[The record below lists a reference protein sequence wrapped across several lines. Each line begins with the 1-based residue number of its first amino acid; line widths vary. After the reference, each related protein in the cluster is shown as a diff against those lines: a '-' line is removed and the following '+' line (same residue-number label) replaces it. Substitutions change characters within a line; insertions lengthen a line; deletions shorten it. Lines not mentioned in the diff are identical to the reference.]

1 VIVLSGA
8 LAVVAFALLIAGLVA
23 KGLALVYVSIAVS
36 VVAMAFLALGA
47 YQRRGEV
54 APGYSGAGG
63 IGTAGAAGLAS
74 PATEDT
80 TAIVRPIPVPDAAPA
95 LAAVST
101 SAEADE
107 DEVLVV
113 AGRPRYHVAGC
124 RYIAGKDTETRTRSE
139 ALAEGFSA
147 CGVCKPD
154 EALAGAAAAA
164 SAPEP
169 ALAAVP
175 AFVEP
180 AEEPAE
186 VEEAEP
192 VTTRRV
198 ATTSGGA
205 RKATTKK
212 TAAKSTTK
220 TAATKKTAAKTT
232 AKATTKSAATKAPA
246 KKTAA
251 AKKTSTRTAATV
263 VVIPDRGKFHTNE
276 CRFVRDADATLE
288 LTKAQARRQGY
299 EACGVCKP

>member
-54 APGYSGAGG
+54 APSYSGAGG
-63 IGTAGAAGLAS
+63 LGTAGAGGLVS

-80 TAIVRPIPVPDAAPA
+80 TAIVRPVPVPEREPV
-95 LAAVST
+95 LAAVPT
-101 SAEADE
+101 SAETDS

-113 AGRPRYHVAGC
+113 PGRPRYHVAGC
-124 RYIAGKDTETRTRSE
+124 RYLAGKDTESRSRSE

-154 EALAGAAAAA
+154 EAFAGAAA
-164 SAPEP
+164 SVPEP
-169 ALAAVP
+169 SLAAVP
-175 AFVEP
+175 TFVEP
-180 AEEPAE
+180 DAETTE
-186 VEEAEP
+186 VEEAAP
-192 VTTRRV
+192 VRATRRV
-198 ATTSGGA
+198 ATTSGGG
-205 RKATTKK
+205 RKATTTK
-212 TAAKSTTK
+212 TAAKTSTK
-220 TAATKKTAAKTT
+220 SAATKKTAAKTT
-232 AKATTKSAATKAPA
+232 KTAAKAPA
-246 KKTAA
+246 QKAAGKKTAA

-263 VVIPDRGKFHTNE
+263 VVIPDRGKFHTSE